1 MSNLIYA
8 EFSRLFH
15 SFIFRLALLF
25 SAGFSVFVVLTR
37 FVDIQKNATVY
48 AALDPSYSNVDGLL
62 FAGGLYI
69 VFAASV
75 FLGIFVGTEYSD
87 GTLRNKILIGHSR
100 FSVYLSKL
108 IVCTLADILLHLV
121 YLALTLILGWLLL
134 HGTAIPTEEILKFS
148 VLGILTFAALS
159 ALLLMISMLIPS
171 KAAGSI
177 TGLILTVAMFFTMLV
192 VNDIL
197 RAPEYY
203 EGYTYENTDTGE
215 TITVESRKNTNYPT
229 GLMRKVYE
237 CINDVLPVSQLYQI
251 CTQDDSHAK
260 QMAGYDLVLFLATT
274 GIGIF
279 AFERKDLK

>member
-25 SAGFSVFVVLTR
+25 SAGFSVFVVLMR
-37 FVDIQKNATVY
+37 FVDVQKNAAIY
-48 AALDPSYSNVDGLL
+48 ATLDPSYSNVDGLL
-62 FAGGLYI
+62 FVGGLYI

-75 FLGIFVGTEYSD
+75 FLGIFVGTDYSD

-100 FSVYLSKL
+100 FSIYLSKL
-108 IVCTLADILLHLV
+108 VVCTIADILLHLV
-121 YLALTLILGWLLL
+121 YLMLTLILGWLFL
-134 HGTAIPTEEILKFS
+134 HGITIPATELLKFS
-148 VLGILTFAALS
+148 VLGILAFAAFS

-203 EGYTYENTDTGE
+203 EGKPSPWNQEK
-215 TITVESRKNTNYPT
+215 IRIIRP
-229 GLMRKVYE
+229 
-237 CINDVLPVSQLYQI
+237 
-251 CTQDDSHAK
+251 A
-260 QMAGYDLVLFLATT
+260 
-274 GIGIF
+274 
-279 AFERKDLK
+279 